1 MPNKK
6 ANITE
11 VVLRDGQ
18 QSLIAT
24 RMKTSDMLPVLKLL
38 DKVGYSSLEVWGGA
52 TYDCCLRYLK
62 ENPWDRLKIFKKHI
76 KKTRLQMLLRGKNL
90 VGYKEYD
97 DSVIS
102 LFIKN
107 AVQERLNMVRSFDPL
122 NYLNNIKS
130 SIEYVNREGENSQG
144 TICYT
149 TSPVHNEKYW
159 ITLAKNIEDI
169 GAKSLAIKDMAGLL
183 RPNVGFDLIKKLK
196 KNLKIPIYLHT
207 HSTTGLADATNLKA
221 YEAGVDNIDTSISSF
236 SNLYAHTA
244 TESFIS
250 MIYKDSDNPFDMKL
264 LTKIAEYFQSIRPKY
279 IQYEGSMRGV
289 DINMLLY
296 QVPGGMLS
304 ILEKQLVDLKKQDRL
319 KDLIDEI
326 PRIRKDVGYVPLVTP
341 SSQIVGAQ
349 ALMNVLD
356 NERYKTLNKEFIDLV
371 NGKYGKIP
379 GKVNKKLL
387 NKIDKN
393 ILDESTENFTIDSYK
408 KDFSEFCKSNDLK
421 DFSNKE
427 TDLLNYILFPKESK
441 EYYLSLNKHTW
452 NDVVGLQEGFGLFIE

>member
-52 TYDCCLRYLK
+52 TYDCCLRYLN

-107 AVQERLNMVRSFDPL
+107 AVKEGINIFRIFDSLNDI
-122 NYLNNIKS
+122 NNIKS

-393 ILDESTENFTIDSYK
+393 ILDESNENFTIDSYK

>member
-52 TYDCCLRYLK
+52 TYDCCLRYLN

-107 AVQERLNMVRSFDPL
+107 AVKEGINIFRIFDSLNDI
-122 NYLNNIKS
+122 NNIKS

>member
-52 TYDCCLRYLK
+52 TYDCCLRYLN
-62 ENPWDRLKIFKKHI
+62 ENPWDRLKVFKKHI
-76 KKTRLQMLLRGKNL
+76 KKTKLQMLLRGKNL

-107 AVQERLNMVRSFDPL
+107 AVKEGINIFRIFDSLNDI
-122 NYLNNIKS
+122 NNIKS

-183 RPNVGFDLIKKLK
+183 RPNVGFELIKKLK

-326 PRIRKDVGYVPLVTP
+326 PRIREDVGYVPLVTP

-393 ILDESTENFTIDSYK
+393 ILDESNENFTIDSYK

-421 DFSNKE
+421 DFSNKD